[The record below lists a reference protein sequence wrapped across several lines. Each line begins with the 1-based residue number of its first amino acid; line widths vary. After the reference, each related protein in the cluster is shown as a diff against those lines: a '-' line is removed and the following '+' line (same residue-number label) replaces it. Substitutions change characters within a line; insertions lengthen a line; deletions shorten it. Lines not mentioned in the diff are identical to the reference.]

1 VFRRAVHVTA
11 FAALLAVVAA
21 ADEPRVAPPPS
32 SSGPPSGERFDQV
45 TVDPTKTSI
54 YVGSVS
60 LTMPPFLRHGGV
72 YTSEYKAT
80 VFPLFFYNE
89 RGRIA
94 IEFPDESLQRLERG
108 EVVYFK
114 GHAIN
119 ADGEERRVEGR
130 AVPEG
135 PATDRGKI
143 KVRVWVGKI
152 ELIFNTLY
160 RFTGPV

>member
-1 VFRRAVHVTA
+1 VFRRAVHAAVL
-11 FAALLAVVAA
+11 AALLIVVAA
-21 ADEPRVAPPPS
+21 ADETPVAPAPPPAAA
-32 SSGPPSGERFDQV
+32 PLGERFSRV

-54 YVGSVS
+54 YIGNVNLV
-60 LTMPPFLRHGGV
+60 MPPFLRHGGA

-80 VFPLFFYNE
+80 VVPLFFYNE

-94 IEFPDESLQRLERG
+94 IEFSDDNLRRLERG

-119 ADGEERRVEGR
+119 DDGEERRVEGR
-130 AVPEG
+130 AVPAG
-135 PATDRGKI
+135 PGVDHGRI

-152 ELIFNTLY
+152 ELIFNTFY
-160 RFTGPV
+160 QFSGPG

>member
-1 VFRRAVHVTA
+1 MFRRTVHAAA
-11 FAALLAVVAA
+11 FAALLTVVAV
-21 ADEPRVAPPPS
+21 ADETPVSAAPPSPS
-32 SSGPPSGERFDQV
+32 APLGERFSRV

-54 YVGSVS
+54 YIGNVS
-60 LTMPPFLRHGGV
+60 LAMPPFLRHGGA

-80 VFPLFFYNE
+80 VVPLFFYNE

-94 IEFPDESLQRLERG
+94 IEFSDENLRRLERG
-108 EVVYFK
+108 EIVYFK

-130 AVPEG
+130 AVPAG
-135 PATDRGKI
+135 PGIEHGRI

-160 RFTGPV
+160 QFSGPD